1 MRKTL
6 YTTSLIIAG
15 IGLFACKEKTTL
27 YSVSKSNISES
38 VYASG
43 VIESENQYQL
53 YPTISGTLKSI
64 EIEEGEFVHK
74 GQILFRISNESASIA
89 YETAKITEEYSTFER
104 NENKLK
110 EANASLKVARLKL
123 KNDSLNFV
131 RKRVL
136 FEKNVI
142 TGIDFENAELN
153 YQNSLSNVNS
163 LKLQLEDL
171 KNQLKYTDRISKK
184 NLEQSIKT
192 KKDFE
197 IRSDVDG
204 EVFNILKK
212 TGELVNPQFP
222 IAVLGKRKKSILK
235 LQIDEFDII
244 KVKPNQKVYVTLD
257 SYKGQV
263 FEAKV
268 LKISPIMNDRSK
280 TFTVDAQF
288 TKAPPLIYPNLSLEA
303 NILIQTKKD
312 VITIPRDYVFQDNYV
327 LLPNGTKKKIKIGLK
342 DYKQVEVLK
351 GLSVEDKIIL
361 PNEI

>member
-1 MRKTL
+1 MRKILFSTF
-6 YTTSLIIAG
+6 LIT
-15 IGLFACKEKTTL
+15 IGLGMFACKEKASL
-27 YSVSKSNISES
+27 YTVGKSNISES

-43 VIESENQYQL
+43 IIESENQYQL

-64 EIEEGEFVHK
+64 EIEEGENVHK
-74 GQILFRISNESASIA
+74 GQLLFRISNESASIA
-89 YETAKITEEYSTFER
+89 YESAKITEEFSNFER

-110 EANASLKVARLKL
+110 EANASLKIARLKL
-123 KNDSLNFV
+123 KNDSLNLS

-136 FEKNVI
+136 FQKNVI
-142 TGIDFENAELN
+142 TGIDFENTELT
-153 YQNSLSNVNS
+153 YQSSLSTVNS

-171 KNQLKYTDRISKK
+171 QKQLKYTDRISKK

-222 IAVLGKRKKSILK
+222 IAVLGKRKNSVLK

-244 KVKPNQKVYVTLD
+244 KVKPNQKVFVTLD

-288 TKAPPLIYPNLSLEA
+288 TKAPALIYPNLSLEA
-303 NILIQTKKD
+303 NILIQTKKN
-312 VITIPRDYVFQDNYV
+312 VITIPRDYVYQDTYI
-327 LLPNGTKKKIKIGLK
+327 LFADGKKKKINIGLK
-342 DYKQVEVLK
+342 DYKHVEVLS
-351 GLSVEDKIIL
+351 GLSTKDKIIL
-361 PNEI
+361 PQ